1 MNNDMPAQQ
10 LHDKMTRG
18 GTLTE
23 VEQAALEA
31 WYERV
36 DKEEAAQLAA
46 FSLLPLTLE
55 NLRLEVSAA
64 VKQLNEVTQR
74 IQAQS
79 DENEKLRQENAALSR
94 RLVKGSQVMPF
105 RSPPSPPKMG
115 GMKRTGTA
123 QATLLLYPVP
133 PLLGARGTL
142 SDFLHNF

>member
-105 RSPPSPPKMG
+105 RSPPSP
-115 GMKRTGTA
+115 
-123 QATLLLYPVP
+123 Q
-133 PLLGARGTL
+133 
-142 SDFLHNF
+142 